1 MWTEAVA
8 TSLGRFFLRYGKF
21 VLPVVVLAACSLSV
35 PDDRIFGSTDLERVL
50 DLFAAAVVLLGL
62 ALRVT
67 AIGAGVGV
75 VEVGAGSSVG
85 AAAVGGENLVHDGIY
100 ALSRNPR
107 YLGGLLVCLG
117 IFLMHGSLAV
127 ILIGMLACILVYALM
142 VRVEEAELR
151 ATYGERYSAYCAV
164 VPRWLP
170 DLSRIGTGL
179 GRFSL
184 RRALLADWPMIVAA
198 SLALI
203 LTEVHE
209 YLPPAHATMSQTVL
223 FLIAALSVFAL
234 IAVALRVS
242 GAVVGGNGEATW
254 REAPA
259 TRGILVDG
267 RVRQVDR
274 LENMLSLGQQEA
286 ILESTLAAA
295 ELRPGESLVD
305 VGCGTGKLVVAA
317 ARMLGETRGA
327 KNRLLGIDA
336 TPGMIDLALERAHEA
351 GVKAEFQVG
360 VAEELPLPDGAADAV
375 TSSYFFHHLPS
386 EVKPLA
392 LREMWRVLAPG
403 GRLVITD
410 YGRAR
415 GLYGLIASIPM
426 RANFYEYVRP
436 QLGGELE
443 RIIAAEGLG
452 EAETVALYLGYITVM
467 RLRKPA

>member
-1 MWTEAVA
+1 
-8 TSLGRFFLRYGKF
+8 
-21 VLPVVVLAACSLSV
+21 
-35 PDDRIFGSTDLERVL
+35 
-50 DLFAAAVVLLGL
+50 
-62 ALRVT
+62 
-67 AIGAGVGV
+67 
-75 VEVGAGSSVG
+75 
-85 AAAVGGENLVHDGIY
+85 
-100 ALSRNPR
+100 
-107 YLGGLLVCLG
+107 
-117 IFLMHGSLAV
+117 
-127 ILIGMLACILVYALM
+127 
-142 VRVEEAELR
+142 
-151 ATYGERYSAYCAV
+151 
-164 VPRWLP
+164 
-170 DLSRIGTGL
+170 
-179 GRFSL
+179 
-184 RRALLADWPMIVAA
+184 VAA

-203 LTEVHE
+203 LTEVLE
-209 YLPPAHATMSQTVL
+209 YLPPAHAAVSQTVL
-223 FLIAALSVFAL
+223 VLIAAFAAFAL

-242 GAVVGGNGEATW
+242 AAVVDGRGEAA
-254 REAPA
+254 RRKAPT
-259 TRGILVDG
+259 TRGILVSG

-286 ILESTLAAA
+286 ILESTLSAA
-295 ELRPGESLVD
+295 ELSPGESLVD
-305 VGCGTGKLVVAA
+305 VGCGTGKLFFAA
-317 ARMLGETRGA
+317 ARMLGGAPGA

-336 TPGMIDLALERAHEA
+336 TPGMIDLALERAREA
-351 GVKAEFQVG
+351 GVKVEFQVG
-360 VAEELPLPDGAADAV
+360 VAETLPVPDGSADAV

-386 EVKPLA
+386 EVKPVA